1 MKRRLFL
8 SASAA
13 AAAAVNAQI
22 ARPPQPQATPLLLQG
37 ATLHRVSA
45 PPLVR
50 GQLLVVDGRIA
61 AVAAEGE
68 ALTLPP
74 GTQTLRLDGL
84 QLYPGLVAANTQL
97 GLVEVPTVRGTVDVQ
112 ERGPLN
118 PNAHTLTSFHA
129 DSELVAVTRADG
141 VLTVEVAPVSP
152 RGGLLAGRSAVMQLD
167 GWAWPD
173 MALAPEHALHLHLP
187 PTRAVADENDDDEG
201 TPAPT
206 SAVQN
211 RLRQLDDAL
220 AQARAYAA
228 QREADLAAQRPA
240 ARDLRL
246 EALAPYAAGRAPVFI
261 HAQELSQ
268 LRHAL
273 ALTERHGLRTTLV
286 AGPDVVALAP
296 LLKAR
301 GIPVLVDGVQKL
313 PLRRDDP
320 IDAAETVPARLH
332 AAGVRFA
339 IARQGGMR
347 AAPNTR
353 NLAHEAAAAV
363 AHGLPHDVAL
373 RAITLD
379 AAALL
384 GVDALVGSLDVGK
397 LATFFV
403 TAGDALEPSTRVQ
416 RVWVRGRE
424 IDPRNRHT
432 RLMDKYQGR

>member
-8 SASAA
+8 SATAA
-13 AAAAVNAQI
+13 AATGALAQI
-22 ARPPQPQATPLLLQG
+22 ARPPQAPTAPLLLQG

-45 PPLVR
+45 PPLAR

-61 AVAAEGE
+61 ALGAEGE
-68 ALTLPP
+68 ALALPP
-74 GTQTLRLDGL
+74 GTQVVRLDGL

-97 GLVEVPTVRGTVDVQ
+97 GLVEVPTVRGTVDAQ

-118 PNAHTLTSFHA
+118 PNAHTLSSFHA

-152 RGGLLAGRSAVMQLD
+152 PGGLLAGRSAVMQLD

-173 MALAPEHALHLHLP
+173 MALVPEHALHLHLP
-187 PTRAVADENDDDEG
+187 PTRAVADEDDDDEG
-201 TPAPT
+201 NPAPPN
-206 SAVQN
+206 AVRG
-211 RLRQLDDAL
+211 RLRQLDEAL

-228 QREADLAAQRPA
+228 QRAADPQSP
-240 ARDLRL
+240 RDLRL
-246 EALAPYAAGRAPVFI
+246 EALAPYASGRAPVFV

-268 LRHAL
+268 LRQAL
-273 ALTERHGLRTTLV
+273 WLTERHGLRSTLV

-301 GIPVLVDGVQKL
+301 DLPVLVDGVQKL

-339 IARQGGMR
+339 IARQGGLR

-363 AHGLPHDVAL
+363 AHGLPPEVAL

-379 AAALL
+379 AARLL
-384 GVDALVGSLDVGK
+384 GVDDRLGSLDVGK

-424 IDPRNRHT
+424 VDPRNRHT

>member
-13 AAAAVNAQI
+13 AVGATATGARAQI
-22 ARPPQPQATPLLLQG
+22 ARPPQPQAAPLLLQG

-50 GQLLVVDGRIA
+50 GQLLVVGGRIA

-68 ALTLPP
+68 GLTLPP

-173 MALAPEHALHLHLP
+173 MALAPEHAMHLHLP
-187 PTRAVADENDDDEG
+187 PTRAVADEDDDDEG

-206 SAVQN
+206 SAVRS
-211 RLRQLDDAL
+211 RLRQLDEAL

-228 QREADLAAQRPA
+228 QREADPKVP
-240 ARDLRL
+240 RDLRL
-246 EALAPYAAGRAPVFI
+246 EALAPYAAGRAPVFV

-268 LRHAL
+268 LRQAL

-296 LLKAR
+296 QLKAR

-347 AAPNTR
+347 NAPNTR

-397 LATFFV
+397 LASFFV

>member
-74 GTQTLRLDGL
+74 GTQALRLDGL

-141 VLTVEVAPVSP
+141 VLTVEVAPVAP

-173 MALAPEHALHLHLP
+173 MALAPEHAMHLHLP
-187 PTRAVADENDDDEG
+187 PTRAVTDEDDDDEG

-206 SAVQN
+206 SAVQS

-220 AQARAYAA
+220 AQARGYAA
-228 QREADLAAQRPA
+228 QREADPKVP
-240 ARDLRL
+240 RDLRL

-268 LRHAL
+268 LRQAM

-301 GIPVLVDGVQKL
+301 GIPVVVDGVQKL

-347 AAPNTR
+347 NAPNTR
-353 NLAHEAAAAV
+353 NLAHEAAAAM
-363 AHGLPHDVAL
+363 AHGLPADVAL

-424 IDPRNRHT
+424 IDTRNRHT
-432 RLMDKYQGR
+432 RLMDKYGAR